1 MLTAKKVERTT
12 RSGRYP
18 CGLVKGLL
26 LQIAKG
32 GAKSWVLRY
41 ELNGKEHWMGLGSAS
56 VFTLKQ
62 ARERALEARRL
73 LADGIDPL
81 ATKQANKQSAK
92 LAAARRLTFAEA
104 AQQYFDQ
111 HESKWRNANHRDQ
124 FLSTLKAHV
133 YPVLANMDVASIDT
147 RDVLRALE
155 PIWKTKSVTADRT
168 RSRVEQILDW
178 CIVRGHRAPGT
189 NPARWKGHLDQ
200 VLPAARQLAPIV
212 HHRAMHY
219 REVPAFMAALRGHDT
234 VAARALEFLVLT
246 AARSNE
252 VLGAQWSEIDL
263 ADRAWTLPPSRMKTR
278 RLHRVPLSAAAI
290 ELLRNLPRDGGEF
303 VFIGKRPGVPIHRMA
318 LTWLMKVLGG
328 KSSVHGHRST
338 FRDFAG
344 EATAFPHDVCEAA
357 LAHVRGDQSVQAYA
371 RGDLFLKRRKLMEA
385 WAKYCISPPA
395 KVGGDVVSLRGGR

>member
-1 MLTAKKVERTT
+1 MLTAKKVER
-12 RSGRYP
+12 SKKAGRYR

-26 LQIAKG
+26 LQISDS

-41 ELNGKEHWMGLGSAS
+41 ERHDREHMMGLGSAAD
-56 VFTLKQ
+56 FNLKE
-62 ARERALEARRL
+62 ARERARAARQL
-73 LADGIDPL
+73 LADGVDPL
-81 ATKQANKQSAK
+81 AAKQANRQAAK
-92 LAAARRLTFAEA
+92 LAEARKLTFREA
-104 AQQYFDQ
+104 AQRYFDQ
-111 HESKWRNANHRDQ
+111 HESKWRNATHREA
-124 FLSTLKAHV
+124 FLGTLGLHV
-133 YPVLANMDVASIDT
+133 FPVLAGMDVASIDT

-234 VAARALEFLVLT
+234 VAARALEFLVLC

-252 VLGAQWSEIDL
+252 VLGAQWSEIDF
-263 ADRAWTLPPSRMKTR
+263 ADKAWTVPPSRMKTR
-278 RLHRVPLSAAAI
+278 RLHRVPLSPAAI
-290 ELLRNLPRDGGEF
+290 ELLRNLPGDGGEF
-303 VFIGKRPGVPIHRMA
+303 VFIGKQPGVPIHRMA
-318 LTWLMKVLGG
+318 LTWLMKILGD
-328 KSSVHGHRST
+328 KSSVHGHRSV

-344 EATAFPHDVCEAA
+344 EVTAFPHDVCEAA

-371 RGDLFLKRRKLMEA
+371 RGDLFNKRRKLMEA
-385 WAKYCISPPA
+385 WAKYCTSPPS
-395 KVGGDVVSLRGGR
+395 KVSGAVVSLRGGR